1 MEDHPIMFAA
11 LIVVWAVYAMFYVIK
26 VIVLALI
33 ALYKWTAKKIGE
45 RQVNNLA
52 GAKHL

>member
-11 LIVVWAVYAMFYVIK
+11 LIIVWTFVAAYNILKAI
-26 VIVLALI
+26 VIVSI
-33 ALYKWTAKKIGE
+33 ALYKWIAKKVQE

>member
-1 MEDHPIMFAA
+1 VENHPIMFAA
-11 LIVVWAVYAMFYVIK
+11 LIVVWAFYAMYYVVK

-33 ALYKWTAKKIGE
+33 ALYKWAAKKIE
-45 RQVNNLA
+45 EKQINNLA